1 MAKYLNVDNGKI
13 GGPGKVVEID
23 EAKFGRRKYNRGR
36 IIDGKWLFG
45 GIERTEEKKIFLV
58 PVEKRD
64 SSTLLQVIQ
73 DKIEPGT
80 TIISDCWK
88 AYDCL
93 SDEGFTHLTVNHS
106 FNFVDPDIGAHTQNI
121 ERLWR
126 EVRSHVPRFG
136 GIEKHFDGYLA
147 EFHFKRAFPK
157 HTTRYH
163 HFFKAMGI
171 LYPPAYLERVCKSVN
186 DILNVLQELDEE
198 DDALLIQASTIE
210 VSFAPP
216 PVSYETDED
225 SAGEEDEGP
234 KTIEKLNGAQLRA
247 QGELVL
253 RLRQESEELL
263 RVGDESTSSA
273 SPQQSKTP
281 DGPQRNKQ
289 RVVNTEKWKKGI
301 FRESKDSKV
310 AEKMHLSGPYSP

>member
-1 MAKYLNVDNGKI
+1 MDEVELSSHSVTDWASFCREVLLKWQSINVDNGKI

-36 IIDGKWLFG
+36 IIDGKWLYG
-45 GIERTEEKKIFLV
+45 RIERTEEKKIFLV

-64 SSTLLQVIQ
+64 SSSSTLLQVIQ

-88 AYDCL
+88 AYNCL

-106 FNFVDPDIGAHTQNI
+106 FNFVDPDTGAHTQNI

-171 LYPPAYLERVCKSVN
+171 LYPPAYLERC
-186 DILNVLQELDEE
+186 
-198 DDALLIQASTIE
+198 
-210 VSFAPP
+210 
-216 PVSYETDED
+216 
-225 SAGEEDEGP
+225 
-234 KTIEKLNGAQLRA
+234 
-247 QGELVL
+247 
-253 RLRQESEELL
+253 
-263 RVGDESTSSA
+263 
-273 SPQQSKTP
+273 
-281 DGPQRNKQ
+281 
-289 RVVNTEKWKKGI
+289 
-301 FRESKDSKV
+301 
-310 AEKMHLSGPYSP
+310 